1 MKLTKRVL
9 SLVSAVAIV
18 ATMLSCVFTV
28 AFADSDLDAELA
40 GVVYKPEIKALFD
53 VTNANNGEYMGGAT
67 RTKDVTAV
75 SQNTYTLNSGFTF
88 TYSANYNYGV
98 TAFNNEVN
106 YASVGNLKFAIDMG
120 VKNTESIK
128 YKLFYGETLLGTY
141 DTGVVGGK
149 DDVSSVL
156 SGEWN
161 PELTIKFIM
170 NNGKITINHASKAT
184 SFGDI
189 TWTLPDNST
198 ATEVA
203 LPDGYDFTDV
213 KITLFSDGAGAD
225 HTYWNYNIFI
235 VSAGAL
241 TVSFPYKTV
250 ASFND
255 YLANVDPDDTEEV
268 ENAKFLRAL
277 AFDGTSAELQAAICN
292 ISENFGTCVHD
303 YTYTTTAT
311 CTKDGERTYV
321 CSYCNDTYTEPE
333 AALGHD
339 YSETTANY
347 ITKGVCA
354 RCNDTYFRYNG
365 REAAIKIASYNL
377 DTKSVIDFTS
387 IEFFVSDNAN
397 DVLKLNESWSGKV
410 FNYTLDGIAVTGTI
424 SQIEYVLNGTTV
436 HRADASVGDDT
447 YEFLEA
453 GKYYFYGTLTNVSDT
468 NGVTYAD
475 QRVLLGTAKVRDFID
490 IDYATQSSIIS
501 YGKNLSLDDVVI
513 GDPSTNAFYL
523 KIDGNEVDT
532 IYYGDTIS
540 ANQWW
545 KDCTRYTVTEDG
557 VLYKGFISKIVFY
570 NASTGTKLSGENYVW
585 NGHANGVNGNN
596 YPAGQ
601 TGLWYVTGTME
612 GVTNVETSETRSTY
626 IYNIPLGSFYVK
638 TYQGDVHI
646 HDFEGTVETKPTCTT
661 KGVMHYTCE
670 CGEDDY
676 YEDIPALGHNDV
688 STVTVEPTCSAT
700 GLAHHTCTRCD
711 YSYDETLA
719 VVDHDYVKGYCRFC
733 GIREQYTAT
742 AAEWN
747 MHFVDAKGNAVTS
760 INAVD
765 GENFWMVVSL
775 SNYKDYIGSANIV
788 TDSDGK
794 IDYANSTYDRTLA
807 VATLMVAMKSSDVAG
822 AFDGDGNIEF
832 STPYTGA
839 SVDAN
844 YDDEDGLLKFVF
856 KSDNYAGCRNAI
868 GTAQLDANNGELFRV
883 KLSNKLTDEG
893 SINLQFVE
901 TSKLISS
908 AVALVNK
915 PTAGEWLTGVDYTK
929 ELEMDTRC
937 YDTIYAIDTVAAPAG
952 PTYVEGLKIAG
963 KNATF
968 ASDYSIMFAVT
979 SANYK
984 AYDKVYIK
992 VKKAVYNGNVA
1003 NGYAES
1009 VLDKAAVSGN
1019 FYAYTYEG
1027 FAATEIASSVFA
1039 TVYAEDAD
1047 GNVYYGPETEYS
1059 LRSYAENQIKK
1070 ANGNAKFKTMM
1081 VDFLNYGASAQTY
1094 FGYNTSDLANKN
1106 IDAYQ
1111 NLATAD
1117 RAYSNDRTGTDDTG
1131 YAVRFTAFNLVFKN
1145 KITILAASNMTA
1157 DQYAAYKDSGY
1168 AVVSY
1173 KDADGK
1179 DVNHRIALND
1189 ETQFA
1194 YTAGKYCVSFNGLK
1208 SKEMS
1213 TVVTIALYDG
1223 NDTQISNSVTYSIET
1238 YAASKVTGTNAK
1250 LVQLVKNM
1258 MSLGDSCAA
1267 YFAK

>member
-1 MKLTKRVL
+1 MKLTKRIL

-53 VTNANNGEYMGGAT
+53 VTNANNGEYIGSAK
-67 RTKDVTAV
+67 RTNNITAV

-98 TAFNNEVN
+98 TAFNHEVN
-106 YASVGNLKFAIDMG
+106 YGSVGDLKFAIDMG

-128 YKLFYGETLLGTY
+128 YKLYYGETLLGTY
-141 DTGVVGGK
+141 DTGVIGGT
-149 DDVSSVL
+149 DDVSSVI

-170 NNGKITINHASKAT
+170 NNGKVTINHSSKAT

-213 KITLFSDGAGAD
+213 KITLYNAGASAD
-225 HTYWNYNIFI
+225 HTYWTYNLFL
-235 VSAGAL
+235 VKEGAL
-241 TVSFPYKTV
+241 TVNFPYKTV
-250 ASFND
+250 ASFNE
-255 YLANVDPDDTEEV
+255 YLANVNPEDTEEV

-292 ISENFGTCVHD
+292 ISENYGTCVHD
-303 YTYTTTAT
+303 YSYTTTAT
-311 CTKDGERTYV
+311 CTKDGVRTYV
-321 CSYCNDTYTEPE
+321 CSLCNDTYTEPE

-354 RCNDTYFRYNG
+354 RCNDTYFHYNG
-365 REAAIKIASYNL
+365 REAAIKIASYDL

-387 IEFFVSDNAN
+387 IEFFVSDNSN

-468 NGVTYAD
+468 NGGTYAD
-475 QRVLLGTAKVRDFID
+475 QRVLLGTAKVRDFIA
-490 IDYATQSSIIS
+490 IDYTKRDSIIS

-513 GDPSTNAFYL
+513 GKPSTNAFHL
-523 KIDGNEVDT
+523 KVDNQEIDT
-532 IYYGDTIS
+532 LYYGDTIS

-545 KDCTRYTVTEDG
+545 KDCKDYTITKDG
-557 VLYKGFISKIVFY
+557 TLYKGYITKIVY
-570 NASTGTKLSGENYVW
+570 RNASTGATLSGENHVW

-596 YPAGQ
+596 FPANQ

-612 GVTNVETSETRSTY
+612 GVINVETSENSDY
-626 IYNIPLGSFYVK
+626 IYNIVLGSFYVK

-646 HDFEGTVETKPTCTT
+646 HDFEGTVETQPTCTD

-688 STVTVEPTCSAT
+688 STVTVEPTCSTT
-700 GLAHHTCTRCD
+700 GVAHHTCTRCD
-711 YSYDETLA
+711 YSYNETLA

-747 MHFVDAKGNAVTS
+747 MHFVDEKGNAVTS
-760 INAVD
+760 INAVK

-775 SNYKDYIGSANIV
+775 SNYKDFIGSANIV
-788 TDSDGK
+788 TDSNGK

-807 VATLMVAMKSSDVAG
+807 VATLMVAMKSDNVTA
-822 AFDGDGNIEF
+822 AFADGSIQYT
-832 STPYTGA
+832 TPYDGA
-839 SVDAN
+839 TVDAN
-844 YDDEDGLLKFVF
+844 YDSEDGLLKVVF
-856 KSDNYAGCRNAI
+856 KSDNLAGCRSSISA
-868 GTAQLDANNGELFRV
+868 AQLDANNGELLRI

-893 SINLQFVE
+893 TINFQFVE
-901 TSKLISS
+901 TSKLVSS

-915 PTAGEWLTGVDYTK
+915 PTAGEWVVGVDYTK

-937 YDTIYAIDTVAAPAG
+937 YDTIYAVDTVTAPAG
-952 PTYVEGLKIAG
+952 PTYVEGLTIAG

-968 ASDYSIMFAVT
+968 ASDYSLMFAVT

-992 VKKAVYNGNVA
+992 VKKAVYNGDVA

-1009 VLDKAAVSGN
+1009 VLNNATVSGN
-1019 FYAYTYEG
+1019 YYAYTYEG
-1027 FAATEIASSVFA
+1027 FAATEIASDVFA
-1039 TVYAEDAD
+1039 TVYAEDAN
-1047 GNVYYGPETEYS
+1047 GNVFYGPETEYS

-1094 FGYNTSDLANKN
+1094 FGYNTTDLANKN

-1111 NLATAD
+1111 NLATPE
-1117 RAYSNDRTGTDDTG
+1117 RTYSNDRTGTDDAS
-1131 YAVRFTAFNLVFKN
+1131 YAVRISAFNLVFKN
-1145 KITILAASNMTA
+1145 KITILAATNMTN
-1157 DQYAAYKDSGY
+1157 DQYASYKDSGY

-1179 DVNHRIALND
+1179 DIDYKIALSD
-1189 ETQFA
+1189 ENQFA
-1194 YTAGKYCVSFNGLK
+1194 YTSGKYCVSFNGLK

-1223 NDTQISNSVTYSIET
+1223 NGTQISNSVTYSIET
-1238 YAASKVTGTNAK
+1238 YASSKVNGTNAK
-1250 LVQLVKNM
+1250 LVALVKCM
-1258 MSLGDSCAA
+1258 MSLGDSSAA